1 MSTFLGNPE
10 HANIFERWAW
20 EFASI
25 QVHSRLEKPSSVTPP
40 TTAVTKNPS
49 DPWFT
54 KLQGRVADLIAHAS
68 RPHPLGVTSYTPAAF
83 GAEYPALYLRD
94 FTYMAES
101 APEFIPLEHVRAII
115 ALLAAHMSPEG
126 LCPERIT
133 NDGEVIYICHGGRPV
148 TDSPLFFAKLVRAY
162 LRCGG
167 EAGWLAEIFSVLE
180 RTFAT
185 VPVEAS
191 TGLVWI
197 DPAHPHTAYGFTDTI
212 AITGRHLFCSLLRFE
227 AAEILA
233 EVARRLDHRE
243 PVECYTAEA
252 ARIRASLEHLWS
264 PEHAMYLAG
273 SVDCCQTDVWGSAYA
288 GAIGALDPA
297 RRRLVADT
305 LHARRERFLLRGQ
318 VRHLLLPE
326 FWQRRV
332 VVAEWTE
339 PGTFQNGPYW
349 GTASGW
355 MAEMFELAAP
365 GTGVALLRELV
376 ADFEANGIWECIG
389 PDGYARVANNLSS
402 ACLPYAAW
410 KKLRETAVIPC
421 PKN

>member
-1 MSTFLGNPE
+1 MTPAIPTAPKSEPDSC
-10 HANIFERWAW
+10 
-20 EFASI
+20 FA
-25 QVHSRLEKPSSVTPP
+25 T
-40 TTAVTKNPS
+40 
-49 DPWFT
+49 
-54 KLQGRVADLIAHAS
+54 LQGRVAYLIGHAR

-83 GAEYPALYLRD
+83 GEAYPALYVRD

-101 APEFIPLEHVRAII
+101 APEFIPLGHQSAII
-115 ALLAAHMSPEG
+115 ALLATRVSPEG
-126 LCPERIT
+126 LCPERIS
-133 NDGEVIYICHGGRPV
+133 NDGEVIYVCHGERPAA
-148 TDSPLFFAKLVRAY
+148 DSPLFFAKLVRAY
-162 LRCGG
+162 LRHGG
-167 EAGWLAEIFSVLE
+167 EVALLAEIFPVLE
-180 RTFAT
+180 RAFAT

-197 DPAHPHTAYGFTDTI
+197 DPSHPHTAYGFTDTI

-233 EVARRLDHRE
+233 GLAGRLDRHEAAER
-243 PVECYTAEA
+243 YTAEA

-264 PEHAMYLAG
+264 PEHGLYLAG
-273 SVDCCQTDVWGSAYA
+273 SVDCRQADVWGSAYA
-288 GAIGALDPA
+288 GVIGALDPA
-297 RRRLVADT
+297 RCRLVADT
-305 LHARRERFLLRGQ
+305 LYARRERFLLRAQ

-349 GTASGW
+349 ATATGW

-365 GTGVALLRELV
+365 GTGIALLRELV
-376 ADFEANGIWECIG
+376 ADFEANGVWECIG
-389 PDGYARVANNLSS
+389 PEGYARVANNLSS

-410 KKLRETAVIPC
+410 KKLREAAVR
-421 PKN
+421 

>member
-1 MSTFLGNPE
+1 MTSP
-10 HANIFERWAW
+10 
-20 EFASI
+20 
-25 QVHSRLEKPSSVTPP
+25 TPAAATNEP
-40 TTAVTKNPS
+40 

-54 KLQGRVADLIAHAS
+54 KLQARVADLLEHA
-68 RPHPLGVTSYTPAAF
+68 RQPHPLGVTSYTPAAF

-101 APEFIPLEHVRAII
+101 APEFIPPGHVRAIL
-115 ALLAAHMSPEG
+115 ALFAAHVSSEG
-126 LCPERIT
+126 LCPERIS

-148 TDSPLFFAKLVRAY
+148 TDAPLFLAKLARAH
-162 LRCGG
+162 LRHGG
-167 EAGWLAEIFSVLE
+167 DTGFLAEIFPVLE

-212 AITGRHLFCSLLRFE
+212 AITGRHFFCSLLRLE

-233 EVARRLDHRE
+233 ELAGRLGQRE
-243 PVECYTAEA
+243 PIERYTAEA
-252 ARIRASLEHLWS
+252 ARIRVGLEHLWS
-264 PEHAMYLAG
+264 PEHRLYLAG
-273 SVDCCQTDVWGSAYA
+273 SVDCRQPDIWGSAYA
-288 GAIGALDPA
+288 GAIGALAPA
-297 RRRLVADT
+297 RHHLVATT
-305 LHARRERFLLRGQ
+305 LLAGRERFLLRGQ
-318 VRHLLLPE
+318 VRHLPLPE

-349 GTASGW
+349 ATATGW

-365 GTGVALLRELV
+365 GAGLALLHELA
-376 ADFEANGIWECIG
+376 ADFETHGIWECIG
-389 PDGYARVANNLSS
+389 HAGYARVANNLSS

-410 KKLRETAVIPC
+410 KKLRAAAAHPR
-421 PKN
+421 PQP

>member
-1 MSTFLGNPE
+1 VTSPT
-10 HANIFERWAW
+10 
-20 EFASI
+20 
-25 QVHSRLEKPSSVTPP
+25 PSV
-40 TTAVTKNPS
+40 AKNES
-49 DPWFT
+49 DPWFDQ
-54 KLQGRVADLIAHAS
+54 LQGRVADLIEQAR
-68 RPHPLGVTSYTPAAF
+68 RPHPLGVTAYTPAA
-83 GAEYPALYLRD
+83 GGEAYPALYVRD

-101 APEFIPLEHVRAII
+101 APEFIPLEHLRAII
-115 ALLAAHMSPEG
+115 ALLATHVSPEG

-148 TDSPLFFAKLVRAY
+148 ADSPLFFAKLVRAY
-162 LRCGG
+162 LRHGG
-167 EAGWLAEIFSVLE
+167 EAGWLAEIFPVLE
-180 RTFAT
+180 RAFAT

-227 AAEILA
+227 AAAFLA
-233 EVARRLDHRE
+233 GLAHRLGQRE
-243 PVECYTAEA
+243 AAERHAAEA

-264 PEHAMYLAG
+264 PERALYLAG
-273 SVDCCQTDVWGSAYA
+273 SVDCRQADVWGSAYA
-288 GAIGALDPA
+288 GVIGALDPA

-305 LHARRERFLLRGQ
+305 LHAQRERFLLRGQ

-339 PGTFQNGPYW
+339 PGAFQNGPYW
-349 GTASGW
+349 GTATGW
-355 MAEMFELAAP
+355 IAEMFELAAP
-365 GTGVALLRELV
+365 GTGIALLRELA
-376 ADFEANGIWECIG
+376 ADFEAHGIWECIG
-389 PDGYARVANNLSS
+389 PKGYTRVANNLSS

-410 KKLRETAVIPC
+410 KKLRPTAGGSSTGSG
-421 PKN
+421 

>member
-1 MSTFLGNPE
+1 MCQAVSNGDM
-10 HANIFERWAW
+10 RSG

-25 QVHSRLEKPSSVTPP
+25 HVRAQLSTAFPVTSP
-40 TTAVTKNPS
+40 TTAAAKREL
-49 DPWFT
+49 DPLFA
-54 KLQGRVADLIAHAS
+54 KLQGRVAGLIANA
-68 RPHPLGVTSYTPAAF
+68 RCAHPLGVTAYTPAAF

-101 APEFIPLEHVRAII
+101 APEFIPPEHVRAIL
-115 ALLAAHMSPEG
+115 ALFAARVSPEG
-126 LCPERIT
+126 LCPERIG
-133 NDGEVIYICHGGRPV
+133 NDGEVFYVCHGGRPV
-148 TDSPLFFAKLVRAY
+148 TDAPLFFAKLARAY
-162 LRCGG
+162 LRHGG
-167 EAGWLAEIFSVLE
+167 DTAWLAEIFPVLE

-212 AITGRHLFCSLLRFE
+212 AITGRHFFCSLLRFE
-227 AAEILA
+227 AAGILA
-233 EVARRLDHRE
+233 ELADRLGQRE
-243 PVECYTAEA
+243 PAERYTAEA

-264 PEHAMYLAG
+264 PEHGLYLAG
-273 SVDCCQTDVWGSAYA
+273 SADCRQADVWGSAYA
-288 GAIGALDPA
+288 GVIGALDPA
-297 RRRLVADT
+297 RHRLVAAT
-305 LHARRERFLLRGQ
+305 LRAGRERFLLRGQ

-355 MAEMFELAAP
+355 MAEMLELAAP
-365 GTGVALLRELV
+365 GAGLALLRELA
-376 ADFEANGIWECIG
+376 ADFEAHGIWECIG

-410 KKLRETAVIPC
+410 KKLSAAS
-421 PKN
+421 

>member
-1 MSTFLGNPE
+1 MT
-10 HANIFERWAW
+10 
-20 EFASI
+20 
-25 QVHSRLEKPSSVTPP
+25 PSPAP
-40 TTAVTKNPS
+40 
-49 DPWFT
+49 DPCFV
-54 KLQGRVADLIAHAS
+54 KLQGRVADLLGHAR
-68 RPHPLGVTSYTPAAF
+68 RPHPLGVTAYTPAAF
-83 GAEYPALYLRD
+83 GEAYPALYLRD

-101 APEFIPLEHVRAII
+101 APEFIPLEHLRDII
-115 ALLAAHMSPEG
+115 SLLAAHLSPEG
-126 LCPERIT
+126 LCPERIS
-133 NDGEVIYICHGGRPV
+133 NEGEVIYVCHGGRPV
-148 TDSPLFFAKLVRAY
+148 ADSPLFFAKLVRSY
-162 LRCGG
+162 LRRGG
-167 EAGWLAEIFSVLE
+167 ETGLLSGIFPVLE
-180 RTFAT
+180 RAFST

-227 AAEILA
+227 AAEALA
-233 EVARRLDHRE
+233 ELAGRLKHRE
-243 PVECYTAEA
+243 AVERHTAEA

-264 PEHAMYLAG
+264 PEHGLYLAG
-273 SVDCCQTDVWGSAYA
+273 SVDCRQADVWGSAYA
-288 GAIGALDPA
+288 GVIGALDPG
-297 RRRLVADT
+297 RRRRVADT
-305 LHARRERFLLRGQ
+305 LHARRGCFLLRAQ

-349 GTASGW
+349 ATASGW

-365 GTGVALLRELV
+365 GAGIALLRGLV

-389 PDGYARVANNLSS
+389 PKGYARVANNLSS

-410 KKLRETAVIPC
+410 KKLRETAAR
-421 PKN
+421 